1 MKGSDTMRAFYT
13 HRTGFTAD
21 LCLMLNRCETR
32 LTVRDAA
39 GDLVLRQYYPS
50 WDAAI
55 DALRAVGTGWINDI
69 THETL

>member
-1 MKGSDTMRAFYT
+1 MRSFYT
-13 HRTGFTAD
+13 DINGSTAD

-39 GDLVLRQYYPS
+39 GGLVLRQYYPS

-69 THETL
+69 TRETI